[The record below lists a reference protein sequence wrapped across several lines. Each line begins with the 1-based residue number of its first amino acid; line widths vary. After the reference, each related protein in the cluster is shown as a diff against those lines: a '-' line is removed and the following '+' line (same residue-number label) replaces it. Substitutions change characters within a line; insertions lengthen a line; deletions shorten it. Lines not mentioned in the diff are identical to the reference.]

1 MSDATDVSIT
11 KKYFQVKKGMQSLWE
26 VEFTTRGE
34 VRHALFSTE
43 DEARSYATNH
53 LGYTG

>member
-1 MSDATDVSIT
+1 MSAADVSIT
-11 KKYFQVKKGMQSLWE
+11 KKYFQVKNGMRSLWD
-26 VEFTTRGE
+26 VEFTVKGE